1 MTGEDRETGL
11 RRRLDA
17 YVERQH
23 KRVAEIERLAT
34 AGVQSAH
41 SAVDHG
47 VPRPAEPP
55 GADAR
60 PATMRTPGAALPAV
74 TVVIPVRDD
83 ADELLECLTAL
94 AEDTTYPATLV
105 LIDDASTDP
114 GVERLLESV
123 ATLEGVLVLR
133 NATRA
138 GLDGCVA
145 RALRACDGDAVVLT
159 THAAVGPRW
168 LERLVR
174 AAYAEASDNSLADP
188 ENSVDEEPSY
198 RYIKRSST
206 TAPASERRG
215 SGRPRLLFVI
225 HEGGG
230 GAVAG
235 TRDLIAALADEF
247 HCYCFSSDR
256 EVLRLRSFEDRA
268 GELIEEWPLESPLAL
283 GELTRPEYR
292 RAFTAA
298 LERCSPQLV
307 HIGHMFKH
315 TFDAPSLA
323 AANAVPV
330 VMSFHDHYFICP
342 TIHLIDNN
350 GRYCAGQCTP
360 GPGICPTGRGGS
372 LPVLKHGFVYEW
384 REEAEAALRHVDAF
398 VTCSEY
404 TRDIHRRLLTVT
416 RERPFELIEHG
427 RDLPQHRGLAAAPE
441 PGGRVRIL
449 VPAHLDRHKGP
460 GLLAAMLELDRG
472 RRLDLHFLGR
482 VPEHYR
488 QLGVIHGA
496 YERDQLAD
504 RAREIAPAFIG
515 VFSTTGESYS
525 FAITEAWAAGVPV
538 LATDLG
544 AQADRV
550 RSHGGGFVIPHD
562 DPAAA
567 LEQVLSAADDPVG
580 YAHEA
585 ARADATDLPGVG
597 DMAARYADLYRRV
610 LDGRRTLA
618 GLESVTA
625 TPPGPPRHTRTAG
638 P

>member
-11 RRRLDA
+11 RCRLDA

-34 AGVQSAH
+34 AGLQTARST
-41 SAVDHG
+41 VDRG
-47 VPRPAEPP
+47 APRPAEPR
-55 GADAR
+55 GADVL
-60 PATMRTPGAALPAV
+60 PATTRTPGAALPAV
-74 TVVIPVRDD
+74 TVVIPVQDD
-83 ADELLECLTAL
+83 ADALLECLTAL
-94 AEDTTYPATLV
+94 AEHTSFPASLL

-123 ATLEGVLVLR
+123 ATLDGVLVLR

-138 GLDGCVA
+138 GVGGCVA
-145 RALRACDGDAVVLT
+145 RALRACDGDVVVVEAPAV
-159 THAAVGPRW
+159 VGPRW

-174 AAYAEASDNSLADP
+174 AAYAKGSADP
-188 ENSVDEEPSY
+188 ENSIDEDISY

-206 TAPASERRG
+206 SAPIRERRG
-215 SGRPRLLFVI
+215 SGRQRLLFVV

-235 TRDLIAALADEF
+235 TRDLIAALAEQF
-247 HCYCFSSDR
+247 ECYCFSSDR
-256 EVLRLRSFEDRA
+256 EVLRLRSFDGRA
-268 GELIEEWPLESPLAL
+268 EELLEEWPLQSGLAL
-283 GELTRPEYR
+283 GDLSRPEYR

-298 LERCSPQLV
+298 LGRCSPRLV

-342 TIHLIDNN
+342 TIHLLDER

-360 GPGICPTGRGGS
+360 GPGICPTGRGAS

-384 REEAEAALRHVDAF
+384 REEVEAALRHVDAF

-404 TRDIHRRLLTVT
+404 TRDIHRRLLSVT

-427 RDLPQHRGLAAAPE
+427 RDLPQHGGFAAAPE

-449 VPAHLDRHKGP
+449 VPAHLDRHKGA

-472 RRLDLHFLGR
+472 RRLDLHFLGD
-482 VPEHYR
+482 VSKHYL
-488 QLGVIHGA
+488 QLGVIHGP
-496 YERDQLAD
+496 YERDQFAD
-504 RAREIAPAFIG
+504 RVREIAPAFIG

-538 LATDLG
+538 LATDIG

-550 RSHGGGFVIPHD
+550 RSHGGGFVISHD

-567 LEQVLSAADDPVG
+567 LAQVLHAADDPVG

-618 GLESVTA
+618 ALESVPA
-625 TPPGPPRHTRTAG
+625 MG
-638 P
+638 